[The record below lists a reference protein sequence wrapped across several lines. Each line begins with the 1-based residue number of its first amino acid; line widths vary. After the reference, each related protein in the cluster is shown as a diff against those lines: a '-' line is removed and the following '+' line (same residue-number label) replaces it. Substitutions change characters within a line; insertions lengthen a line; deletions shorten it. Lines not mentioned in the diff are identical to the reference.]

1 MDVKQLFV
9 LTLTNKDKL
18 PLGKFLLQVSG
29 KVTRT
34 RVIDLVVSLTFGWN
48 YSLGMDSILMSVALF
63 GNKSRP
69 LAI

>member
-1 MDVKQLFV
+1 MDFKQLFV
-9 LTLTNKDKL
+9 HTLTNKDKL
-18 PLGKFLLQVSG
+18 PLGKFLLQVSV

-34 RVIDLVVSLTFGWN
+34 RVIDLVVSLTFGRN

>member
-1 MDVKQLFV
+1 MDFKQLFV

-63 GNKSRP
+63 GNKS
-69 LAI
+69 